1 MIPGAGI
8 GCYTNDDSPEILR
21 VNGNRKDTSSLCLRL
36 RKKSQ
41 TGVGR
46 DNHYTDNTKE
56 KQIWT
61 IY

>member
-36 RKKSQ
+36 RKKI
-41 TGVGR
+41 
-46 DNHYTDNTKE
+46 TDGGGE
-56 KQIWT
+56 GQSLHR
-61 IY
+61 